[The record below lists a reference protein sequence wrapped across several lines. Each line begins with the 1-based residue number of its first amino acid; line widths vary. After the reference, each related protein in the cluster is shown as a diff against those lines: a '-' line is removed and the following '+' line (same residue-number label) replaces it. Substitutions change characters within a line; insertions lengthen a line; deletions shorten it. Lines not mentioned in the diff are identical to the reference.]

1 MARVAEGLRR
11 LGWTTAG
18 LAAAVAPHASH
29 LRGWIVAVAIGIA
42 AWRLFAEWRGLG
54 LPGRWL
60 RSALTLA
67 VSAGVLLGYRGLTGL
82 DAGTALLVLMG
93 SLKLLETRTPRDHV
107 VLVFIGWFLCLA
119 TFLYAQDLSAAA
131 WVLPAAWL
139 LAAAL
144 LNVARNGEAG
154 PAPRPFRTTGAMLLK
169 AVPVA
174 LVLFLFFPRVAG
186 HFWGAPSSE
195 RAATGLTEELSPGD
209 LSELSI
215 NDAVA
220 FRVRFDGELPPP
232 RERYWRGPVLTEFDG
247 YTWTRPRA
255 QAYFRPPIEVFGE
268 PVDYTVT
275 LEPTQ
280 QRMLFALD
288 MVTDWPDEMAT
299 LLWDYRLF
307 TRQPVAAV
315 IQYRAR
321 SHPDYVAGLTLT
333 PGMRNRHLQLP
344 AERNPRSFELARRM
358 RAAAAGDAAFIQD
371 VLRMY
376 REQEFYYTLTPP
388 RLDRDS
394 VDDFL
399 FNTRRGFCG
408 HFASSFTM
416 LMRAAGLPA
425 RVVGGYQ
432 GGDWN
437 PVGGYLIVR
446 QSHAHA
452 WSEVWLAGRGW
463 VRVDP
468 TAAVA
473 PERVERGL
481 DAALPEGEPV
491 PGRLLRESAV
501 LWQARMLW
509 DNVNAR
515 WNDWVVKFDAA
526 RQERILEELGFDAP
540 DWRQLA
546 WLLGGGLAATLLLVS
561 AWLAWEYRPPRL
573 DPAAAS
579 YRLFTRK
586 LAKRGLG
593 RRGHETPRDFLAR
606 VARLRPDLAPPATA
620 ITEAYLRARYAPGPS
635 RADLDA
641 LRSLVRRFR
650 P

>member
-1 MARVAEGLRR
+1 MHSAQGMRR
-11 LGWTTAG
+11 LGWTVAG
-18 LAAAVAPHASH
+18 FAAAVAPHVAH
-29 LRGWIVAVAIGIA
+29 LRSWVVAIA
-42 AWRLFAEWRGLG
+42 LAVTAWRLLAEWRGFG

-60 RSALTLA
+60 RTAAALGA
-67 VSAGVLLGYRGLTGL
+67 GAGVLVTYRGVTGL

-93 SLKLLETRTPRDHV
+93 ALKLLETRKPRDHI

-119 TFLYAQDLSAAA
+119 TFLYQQDLWAAA
-131 WVLPAAWL
+131 WVVPAMWL

-144 LNVARNGEAG
+144 LNVARSGESG

-169 AVPVA
+169 ALPLA
-174 LVLFLFFPRVAG
+174 LVFFLFFPRVAG

-195 RAATGLTEELSPGD
+195 RATTGLTEELSPGD
-209 LSELSI
+209 LSELTL
-215 NDAVA
+215 NDTVA
-220 FRVRFDGELPPP
+220 FRVRFAGEVPPP
-232 RERYWRGPVLTEFDG
+232 LQRYWRGPVLTEFDG

-255 QAYFRPPIEVFGE
+255 QAYFRPEVEFIGE
-268 PVDYTVT
+268 PVEYTVT

-288 MVTDWPDEMAT
+288 MVDRWPGDMASQS
-299 LLWDYRLF
+299 WDYQLW
-307 TRQPVAAV
+307 TRQPISAV
-315 IQYRAR
+315 IQYQAR
-321 SHPDYVAGLTLT
+321 SFPRYRAGLELSAAL
-333 PGMRNRHLQLP
+333 RNRHLQLP
-344 AERNPRSFELARRM
+344 EERNPRSVELARRM
-358 RAAAAGDAAFIQD
+358 RAAAADDAGFIAD
-371 VLRMY
+371 VLAMF

-416 LMRAAGLPA
+416 LMRAAGIPA

-437 PVGGYLIVR
+437 PIGGHLTVR

-481 DAALPEGEPV
+481 DAALPEGESV
-491 PGRLLRESAV
+491 PGRLLRESEV
-501 LWQARMLW
+501 LWQARMIW

-515 WNDWVVKFDAA
+515 WNDWVVKFDSA
-526 RQERILEELGFDAP
+526 RQERILEELGFEAP

-546 WLLGGGLAATLLLVS
+546 WLLAGGLAAGLLLVS
-561 AWLAWEYRPPRL
+561 AWLAWEYRAPRL
-573 DPAAAS
+573 DPAAAA
-579 YRLFTRK
+579 YRRFTRR
-586 LAKRGLG
+586 LAKRGVE
-593 RRGHETPRDFLAR
+593 RAAHEAPRDFLAR
-606 VARLRPDLAPPATA
+606 VLTARPDLAQPATA
-620 ITEAYLRARYAPGPS
+620 ITEAYLRARYAPGAGG
-635 RADLDA
+635 ADLDR
-641 LRSLVRRFR
+641 LRALVRHFR